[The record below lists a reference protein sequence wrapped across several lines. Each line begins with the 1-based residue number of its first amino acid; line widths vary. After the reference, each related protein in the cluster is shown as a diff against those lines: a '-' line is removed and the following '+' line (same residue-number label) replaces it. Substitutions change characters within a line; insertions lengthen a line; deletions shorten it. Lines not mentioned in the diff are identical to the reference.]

1 MIQHFLKEIII
12 MSNIYNKTI
21 FSKRIILIIS
31 LLAGL
36 LLLLTGCTNNSKS
49 SSIDSVDSVDKHTI
63 ITIKQGEDI
72 TINSDDITSSATY
85 YNYEIDG
92 YIIQIFAVKAKDGTV
107 RIAFNTC
114 GVCNPSPNSYFI
126 QKGEYFECQ
135 NCGNKFYIDQIG
147 LKATLGCSPIAILDE
162 NKNIDGKNIVISSDF
177 IETYKDKF
185 ESINIFEN

>member
-1 MIQHFLKEIII
+1 MAGV
-12 MSNIYNKTI
+12 I
-21 FSKRIILIIS
+21 F
-31 LLAGL
+31 
-36 LLLLTGCTNNSKS
+36 LLTGCTNNSKS
-49 SSIDSVDSVDKHTI
+49 SSIDSKDKHTI
-63 ITIKQGEDI
+63 MTIKQGEDI
-72 TINSDDITSSATY
+72 IINSDDITSSATY

-92 YIIQIFAVKAKDGTV
+92 YIIQIFAVKATDGTV
-107 RIAFNTC
+107 RIVFNTC

-126 QKGEYFECQ
+126 QEGDYFECQ
-135 NCGNKFYIDQIG
+135 NCGNKFHIDQIG